1 MPPFHTVLSKI
12 AAASALAI
20 AAVGA
25 QAATYNFALTG
36 AYTASWQLDSSP
48 IPDDPYPGQGFILWD
63 VPGTFP
69 GASAGLVDLT
79 FFATALSGG
88 IAIDDFYGS
97 TTLVSSDGPQLYTG
111 TEDVPTFQLGSF
123 TLTDSAGSGDTYTLN
138 ISAVPEPAA
147 VALMLAGLGLVG
159 GIATR
164 RRQAVVEEAAAD

>member
-1 MPPFHTVLSKI
+1 MTRFQTVLSKI

-48 IPDDPYPGQGFILWD
+48 VPDAPFVGQGFIVYD
-63 VPGTFP
+63 VAGTFP
-69 GASAGLVDLT
+69 GTAQGLVDLT

-88 IAIDDFYGS
+88 IAIDDYYGS

-111 TEDVPTFQLGSF
+111 TEDVPSFRLGSF
-123 TLTDSAGSGDTYTLN
+123 ALTDSSGSGDTYTLN

-159 GIATR
+159 GIAAR
-164 RRQAVVEEAAAD
+164 RRQAVVEETVTA